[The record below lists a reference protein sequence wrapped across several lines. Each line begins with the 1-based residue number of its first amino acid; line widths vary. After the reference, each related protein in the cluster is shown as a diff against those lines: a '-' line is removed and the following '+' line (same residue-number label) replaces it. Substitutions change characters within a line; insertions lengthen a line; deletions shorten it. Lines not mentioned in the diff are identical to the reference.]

1 MQSPKDSPIE
11 ACVER
16 LCSKGCRQ
24 VRLDIATL
32 EAGGDLPETRDLS
45 AAQRAA
51 LLEELKQIMAVY
63 GDSCRV

>member
-1 MQSPKDSPIE
+1 MQSPNDPHVE

-32 EAGGDLPETRDLS
+32 ESGGDLPETRDLS
-45 AAQRAA
+45 AAQRSA
-51 LLEELKQIMAVY
+51 LLEELKQVMAVY